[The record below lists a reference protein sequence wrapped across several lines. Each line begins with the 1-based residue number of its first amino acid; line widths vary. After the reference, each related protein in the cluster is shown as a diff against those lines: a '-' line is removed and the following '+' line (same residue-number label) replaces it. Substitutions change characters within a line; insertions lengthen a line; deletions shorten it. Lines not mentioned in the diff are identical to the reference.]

1 MRFQAKVLSPIGQ
14 IELIPVEAADIE
26 EVRQIVGA
34 DGGRLIGAKL
44 QRSFSGTSW
53 FKQSFDLRVFNEQ
66 LLTLLEAGQP
76 ITEAIAVLRQNDRQ
90 SRQQSVYDSLLN
102 ALQQGRQ
109 LSAAM
114 KLLPSVFPQ
123 LYVAMVEASETT
135 GTVQTSIR
143 RFMQYQAQADEIRTK
158 LNAAAIYPVIL
169 SVVGFTVIAFLLLY
183 VAPKFSVVFEDMNAS
198 KRTAASVVQWWGS
211 LVRNHPGLAWCGFV
225 AILFGMAFSM
235 FHPALRLLIAQQLR
249 RTPWIGERIQVLQMA
264 RLYRT
269 LGMLLNSGI
278 SIIAAMRMTTPTLP
292 FGMQPS
298 VTSAMQAVSEGK
310 PLSRAMAEFGLS
322 TDVAQRLTVAGESS
336 GNLGLMLSHIADFF
350 EQETARWLDRTSRLI
365 EPALMVV
372 IGLII
377 GFVVLMLYSPI
388 FDLANAI

>member
-1 MRFQAKVLSPIGQ
+1 
-14 IELIPVEAADIE
+14 
-26 EVRQIVGA
+26 
-34 DGGRLIGAKL
+34 
-44 QRSFSGTSW
+44 
-53 FKQSFDLRVFNEQ
+53 VFNQQ

-76 ITEAIAVLRQNDRQ
+76 ITEAISVLRQNDRQ
-90 SRQQSVYDSLLN
+90 SRQKAVYDSLLT
-102 ALQQGRQ
+102 ALQQGKQ

-114 KLLPSVFPQ
+114 ALLPSVFPQ

-143 RFMQYQAQADEIRTK
+143 RFMQYQAQSDEIRSK
-158 LNAAAIYPVIL
+158 LNAAAIYPAIL
-169 SVVGFTVIAFLLLY
+169 SLVGFTVIAFLLLY

-198 KRTAASVVQWWGS
+198 KRTAASVVQWWGT
-211 LVRNHPGLAWCGFV
+211 LVRTHTALAWGGFI
-225 AILFGMAFSM
+225 ATLLGMAFAL
-235 FHPALRLLIAQQLR
+235 FHPALRLLIAQRLR

-292 FGMQPS
+292 FGMQPL

-377 GFVVLMLYSPI
+377 GLVVLMLYSPI
-388 FDLANAI
+388 FDLGNAI